1 MKQHGFFDENDRLKE
16 LSKIGDPLERLNTYI
31 NWEQFRGILV
41 KTLQKEPK
49 GPGGRPPFDY
59 VMMFKILILQRLYNQ
74 CQQLKRSEEN
84 ATFCEMKD
92 QIHFRGS
99 SMKRKPVFR
108 KILEKLNTLIHTKG
122 TVRKARTKRTYFTRN
137 RKMTFPEI
145 VLLILAKINTGT
157 QTALNR
163 YLKTYSERAERMSQQ
178 AFGKAGSHFDY
189 TPFEAM
195 FRETTSEPP

>member
-1 MKQHGFFDENDRLKE
+1 
-16 LSKIGDPLERLNTYI
+16 
-31 NWEQFRGILV
+31 
-41 KTLQKEPK
+41 
-49 GPGGRPPFDY
+49 
-59 VMMFKILILQRLYNQ
+59 
-74 CQQLKRSEEN
+74 
-84 ATFCEMKD
+84 
-92 QIHFRGS
+92 
-99 SMKRKPVFR
+99 MKRKPVFR

-195 FRETTSEPP
+195 FRETTSEQYGGEYDIEQWKGYRIPAVDGSDIALPDMPGLKETF